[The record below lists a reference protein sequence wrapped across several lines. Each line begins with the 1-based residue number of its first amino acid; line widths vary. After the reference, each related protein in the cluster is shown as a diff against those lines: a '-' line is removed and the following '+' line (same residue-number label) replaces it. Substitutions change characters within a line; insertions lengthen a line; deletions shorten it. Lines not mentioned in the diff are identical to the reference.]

1 MTIDLRTCQA
11 GQLVELRNGDI
22 VRYGHR
28 SRDEDARY
36 PHIVGD
42 KSYTDDGHYYS
53 CREEDDDD
61 VVNIF
66 PQMFPLGKSK
76 SPKPDKHPSVAA
88 WESFPWITDRVP
100 TKEDSRQQ
108 EFQYSVL
115 TLANGMIYVY
125 DCEHIKLGAKWM
137 HLPGWAPPKLT
148 PQEEAL
154 ALLEGKDDNWVPS
167 AEEWLVFR
175 KAIKP

>member
-1 MTIDLRTCQA
+1 MTIDLRTCQV
-11 GQLVELRNGDI
+11 GQKVERGDGTIVEYQRQHKGNG
-22 VRYGHR
+22 V
-28 SRDEDARY
+28 Y
-36 PHIVGD
+36 PHKVGGEW
-42 KSYTDDGHYYS
+42 YTDDGCFMNNS
-53 CREEDDDD
+53 LDTQLDIVR
-61 VVNIF
+61 II
-66 PQMFPLGKSK
+66 PLE
-76 SPKPDKHPSVAA
+76 PANNKHPSVAA

-100 TKEDSRQQ
+100 TKEDSMQH

-137 HLPGWAPPKLT
+137 HLPGWVPPKLT

>member
-1 MTIDLRTCQA
+1 MTIDLRTCQV
-11 GQLVELRNGDI
+11 GQKVERGDGTIIEYEHRDRRDNG
-22 VRYGHR
+22 
-28 SRDEDARY
+28 Y
-36 PHIVGD
+36 PHKIGGHWYTNTGRYMMDGVNTRLD
-42 KSYTDDGHYYS
+42 IARIIPFEPAKS
-53 CREEDDDD
+53 
-61 VVNIF
+61 
-66 PQMFPLGKSK
+66 
-76 SPKPDKHPSVAA
+76 DKHPSVAA

-100 TKEDSRQQ
+100 TKEDSMQH
-108 EFQYSVL
+108 EFRYSVL
-115 TLANGMIYVY
+115 TLANGMVYVY
-125 DCEHIKLGAKWM
+125 DCEHIKLGTKWM

>member
-1 MTIDLRTCQA
+1 MTIDLRTCQV
-11 GQLVELRNGDI
+11 GQKVERGDGTI
-22 VRYGHR
+22 LEYKR
-28 SRDEDARY
+28 
-36 PHIVGD
+36 
-42 KSYTDDGHYYS
+42 
-53 CREEDDDD
+53 REEGRGIYQHKVGEAWYTNGGRFVTSIVDEVLD
-61 VVNIF
+61 IARII
-66 PQMFPLGKSK
+66 PLE
-76 SPKPDKHPSVAA
+76 PANNKHPSVAA

-100 TKEDSRQQ
+100 TKEDSMQH